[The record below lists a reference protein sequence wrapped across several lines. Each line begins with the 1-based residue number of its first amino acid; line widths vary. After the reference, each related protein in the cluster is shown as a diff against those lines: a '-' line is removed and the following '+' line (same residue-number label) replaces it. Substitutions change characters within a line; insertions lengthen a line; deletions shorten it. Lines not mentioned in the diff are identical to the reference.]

1 VSQNIGMWDPMM
13 TSYN

>member
-1 VSQNIGMWDPMM
+1 MM